1 MVDIN
6 ENETQFLCP
15 YNFGV
20 NCKVHL
26 LCDYCG
32 WNPTV
37 SESRRVEIRAMRR
50 EFLIIEAERQ
60 LAKERA
66 KRKLQGTARSPMP
79 ENTKIA

>member
-1 MVDIN
+1 MTDIN
-6 ENETQFLCP
+6 KDENLPLCP
-15 YNFGV
+15 YNPGV

-32 WNPTV
+32 WNPAV
-37 SESRRVEIRAMRR
+37 SESRRVEIRATRR
-50 EFLIIEAERQ
+50 EFLIIEAERK

-66 KRKLQGTARSPMP
+66 KRKLQRTARSPMP